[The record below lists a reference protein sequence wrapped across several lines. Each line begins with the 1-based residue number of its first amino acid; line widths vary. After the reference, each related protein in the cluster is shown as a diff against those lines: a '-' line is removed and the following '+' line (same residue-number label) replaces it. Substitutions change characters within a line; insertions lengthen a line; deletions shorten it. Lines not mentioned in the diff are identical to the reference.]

1 MASPGDQS
9 NPAPLLDASIEY
21 ALATDRT
28 IDITTTGRQSGEA
41 RRIEIWF
48 HHVNGRVYITGLPG
62 ARSWYANLLA
72 RPDFIFHLKGSVQA
86 DLPASARALTD
97 SAERRR
103 VLPGLLAGIPADSGE
118 QDLEDWFA
126 RSPIVEVEFTGR
138 PSGGSAG

>member
-1 MASPGDQS
+1 MPSPGDQS
-9 NPAPLLDASIEY
+9 NPAPRLDASIKH

-86 DLPASARALTD
+86 DLPARARALTD
-97 SAERRR
+97 PAERRR